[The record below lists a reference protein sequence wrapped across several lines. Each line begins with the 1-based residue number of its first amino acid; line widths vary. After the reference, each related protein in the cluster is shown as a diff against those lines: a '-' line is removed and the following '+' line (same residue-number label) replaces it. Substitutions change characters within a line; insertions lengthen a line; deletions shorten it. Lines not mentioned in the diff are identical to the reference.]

1 MIIKKMRLS
10 MAVVTLAGTVLAAT
24 PVAAAEDTNKDA
36 AKQSET
42 KYENKAVADVKSNT
56 TLNIR
61 KSASTDSEIIG
72 KMKKGNIA
80 AVVEK
85 GSEWTK
91 VKSGNVTGYVK
102 NDYLVFEND
111 IEEYAKENVKQV
123 AKVTTETLRV
133 REKASTDSDIIDLVS
148 EGDTYT
154 VKKADDEWVQ
164 VKVDGET
171 GYVSKDYAE
180 VDYSFGNAKS
190 MAEIRAEQEAK
201 EAAAA
206 AAQASSSS
214 SSSSA
219 STTASSTRSSSS
231 RRSSSS
237 SSSNSTTARKRYS
250 SSSSSSYSSGSTTG
264 SRVASYARQFV
275 GNPYVYGGS
284 SLTNGADCSGF
295 TMSVYAHFGYGLP
308 HSSSAQAGCGRAVS
322 TSSLQPGDLLF
333 YGSGSG
339 INHVAMYIGGGQVVH
354 ASNSAPYPKGGIK
367 ISSAFYRTPVCARRI
382 PESQYQ
388 FRTARLAGAH

>member
-24 PVAAAEDTNKDA
+24 PVAAAEETTAKDTA

-42 KYENKAVADVKSNT
+42 KYENKAVADVRSNT

-61 KSASTDSEIIG
+61 KSGSTDSEIVG

-80 AVVEK
+80 TVVEK

-102 NDYLVFEND
+102 NDYLVFDNE
-111 IEEYAKENVKQV
+111 IEDYAKENVKQV
-123 AKVTTETLRV
+123 AEVKTETLRV

-154 VKKADDEWVQ
+154 VKKTDDEWVQ

-201 EAAAA
+201 EAAEEAKVQE
-206 AAQASSSS
+206 AAQTSSSS
-214 SSSSA
+214 SSSSSS
-219 STTASSTRSSSS
+219 STTTRRSTSSSSS
-231 RRSSSS
+231 RRTSSSS
-237 SSSNSTTARKRYS
+237 SSTTARKSYS
-250 SSSSSSYSSGSTTG
+250 SSSSSYTAGSVTG
-264 SRVASYARQFV
+264 SRIASYARQFV
-275 GNPYVYGGS
+275 GNPYRYGGT

-295 TMSVYAHFGYGLP
+295 VMSVYAHFGYGLNRT
-308 HSSSAQAGCGRAVS
+308 SSAQASNGRAVS
-322 TSSLQPGDLLF
+322 ISNLQPGDLLF

-339 INHVAMYIGGGQVVH
+339 INHVAIYIGGGQVVH

-382 PESQYQ
+382 V
-388 FRTARLAGAH
+388 G

>member
-24 PVAAAEDTNKDA
+24 PVAAAEETTAKDTA

-42 KYENKAVADVKSNT
+42 KYENKAVADVRSNT

-61 KSASTDSEIIG
+61 KSGSTDSEIVG

-80 AVVEK
+80 TVVEK

-102 NDYLVFEND
+102 NDYLVFDNE
-111 IEEYAKENVKQV
+111 IEDYAKENVKQV
-123 AKVTTETLRV
+123 AEVKTETLRV

-154 VKKADDEWVQ
+154 VKKTDDELFQ

-201 EAAAA
+201 EAAEEAKVQE
-206 AAQASSSS
+206 AAQTSSSS
-214 SSSSA
+214 SSSSSS
-219 STTASSTRSSSS
+219 STTTRRSTSSSSS
-231 RRSSSS
+231 RRTSSSS
-237 SSSNSTTARKRYS
+237 SSTTARKSYS
-250 SSSSSSYSSGSTTG
+250 SSSSSYTAGSATG
-264 SRVASYARQFV
+264 SRIASYARQFV
-275 GNPYVYGGS
+275 GNPYRYGGT

-295 TMSVYAHFGYGLP
+295 VMSVYAHFGYGLNRT
-308 HSSSAQAGCGRAVS
+308 SSAQASNGRAVS
-322 TSSLQPGDLLF
+322 ISNLQPGDLLF

-339 INHVAMYIGGGQVVH
+339 INHVAIYIGGGQVVH

-382 PESQYQ
+382 V
-388 FRTARLAGAH
+388 G

>member
-24 PVAAAEDTNKDA
+24 PVAAAEETTAKDTA

-42 KYENKAVADVKSNT
+42 KYENKAVADVRSNT

-61 KSASTDSEIIG
+61 KSGSTDSEIVG

-80 AVVEK
+80 TVVEK

-102 NDYLVFEND
+102 NDYLVFDNE
-111 IEEYAKENVKQV
+111 IEDYAKENVKQV
-123 AKVTTETLRV
+123 AEVKTETLRV

-201 EAAAA
+201 EAAEEAK
-206 AAQASSSS
+206 AQEPAQ
-214 SSSSA
+214 
-219 STTASSTRSSSS
+219 
-231 RRSSSS
+231 RR
-237 SSSNSTTARKRYS
+237 
-250 SSSSSSYSSGSTTG
+250 
-264 SRVASYARQFV
+264 
-275 GNPYVYGGS
+275 
-284 SLTNGADCSGF
+284 
-295 TMSVYAHFGYGLP
+295 
-308 HSSSAQAGCGRAVS
+308 
-322 TSSLQPGDLLF
+322 
-333 YGSGSG
+333 
-339 INHVAMYIGGGQVVH
+339 
-354 ASNSAPYPKGGIK
+354 SNSAT
-367 ISSAFYRTPVCARRI
+367 S
-382 PESQYQ
+382 
-388 FRTARLAGAH
+388 

>member
-61 KSASTDSEIIG
+61 KSASTDSEIVG

-80 AVVEK
+80 TVVKK

-102 NDYLVFEND
+102 NDYLVFEDD

-123 AKVTTETLRV
+123 AEVKTETLRV

-190 MAEIRAEQEAK
+190 MTEIRAEQEAK
-201 EAAAA
+201 EAA

-219 STTASSTRSSSS
+219 STTASSTSSSSS
-231 RRSSSS
+231 RRSYSSS
-237 SSSNSTTARKRYS
+237 SSSTTARKSYS
-250 SSSSSSYSSGSTTG
+250 SSSSSSYSSGSATG

-295 TMSVYAHFGYGLP
+295 IMSVYAHFGYGLP
-308 HSSSAQAGCGRAVS
+308 HSSSAQAGYGRAVS

-382 PESQYQ
+382 V
-388 FRTARLAGAH
+388 G